1 MSLVQRETWKH
12 FSMVYSNNMLKS
24 IIQDLKDI
32 AALSGID
39 ALLSWDQE
47 VYMPP
52 HAIDARGEQIGQLSS
67 IIHAKQTS
75 PEFKE
80 KLSQLIDL
88 DNGKLNT
95 SLNEND
101 AKLVQEIYKD
111 WLKNNALPA
120 DFVANYARV
129 VSKSQ
134 HVWQQARNE
143 NNFELFAPYLEK
155 IITLN
160 KQKANYIGYTGSP
173 YNALL
178 DEYEPG
184 MTVNDI
190 DPIFAEMGVGCRDL
204 LIKIQTKQTAKD
216 RKALDWN
223 QYDFD
228 ETAQWNFGMTL
239 LEKIG
244 FDFKRGRQDKSTH
257 PFTTTFDANDI
268 RVTTRISKHNVMEA
282 LSSTIHEGGHA
293 LYEQGL
299 PIEDYGTP
307 FGEATSLA
315 VHESQSRLWENWVVK
330 SKLFWEGHYESFQKA
345 MSPTLE
351 DVDLDTF
358 YNAITHIQ
366 PSFIR
371 VEADELTYQLHILIR
386 YEIEKEMING
396 TIKVSDLPKLWDDK
410 YEYYM
415 GIRPKTPAEGIL
427 QDVHWSAGLIGYFPT
442 YSLGNM
448 MAAQLYETLLVA
460 FPTLHNMIKTGDFLP
475 IKTWLNTHVHSIARR
490 KNGRELIESVTGKP
504 LSATA
509 LLKYLKEK
517 LL

>member
-1 MSLVQRETWKH
+1 
-12 FSMVYSNNMLKS
+12 MLKS

-32 AALSGID
+32 ATLSGINS
-39 ALLSWDQE
+39 LLSWDQE

-52 HAIDARGEQIGQLSS
+52 HAIDARGEQIGQISS

-75 PEFKE
+75 VAFKE
-80 KLSQLIDL
+80 KLSKLIDL
-88 DNGKLNT
+88 DTGKINA
-95 SLNEND
+95 SLDESD
-101 AKLVQEIYKD
+101 AKLVEEIYKD
-111 WLKNNALPA
+111 WRKHNALPA
-120 DFVANYARV
+120 DFVAEYSRV

-134 HVWQQARNE
+134 HVWQKARNE

-155 IITLN
+155 IIALN
-160 KQKANYIGYTGSP
+160 KQKANYLGYTESP

-184 MTVNDI
+184 MTVSDI
-190 DPIFAEMGVGCRDL
+190 DPLFAEMGAGCKDL
-204 LIKIQTKQTAKD
+204 LQKIQRKQAD
-216 RKALDWN
+216 AGRKKLDWDAF
-223 QYDFD
+223 DFD
-228 ETAQWNFGMTL
+228 EAAQWDFGMGL
-239 LEKIG
+239 LETMG
-244 FDFKRGRQDKSTH
+244 FDFDRGRQDKSTH
-257 PFTTTFDANDI
+257 PFTTTFAANDI

-299 PIEDYGTP
+299 PVADFGTP

-315 VHESQSRLWENWVVK
+315 VHESQSRLWENWIVK
-330 SKLFWEGHYESFQKA
+330 SKVFWDGHYTAFQKA
-345 MSPTLE
+345 VSPTL
-351 DVDLDTF
+351 DTVSLDTF
-358 YNAITHIQ
+358 FNAITYIQ

-396 TIKVSDLPKLWDDK
+396 TVNVSDLPTLWDDK
-410 YEYYM
+410 YEFYM
-415 GIRPKTPAEGIL
+415 GIRPENSAEGIL

-448 MAAQLYETLLVA
+448 MAAQLYETLENE
-460 FPTLHNMIKTGDFLP
+460 FPNLTTMIKTGDFLP
-475 IKTWLNTHVHSIARR
+475 IKLWLNKHVHSVGRR
-490 KNGRELIESVTGKP
+490 QSGRQLIESVTGQN
-504 LSATA
+504 LSAIA
-509 LLKYLKEK
+509 LLKYLEEK